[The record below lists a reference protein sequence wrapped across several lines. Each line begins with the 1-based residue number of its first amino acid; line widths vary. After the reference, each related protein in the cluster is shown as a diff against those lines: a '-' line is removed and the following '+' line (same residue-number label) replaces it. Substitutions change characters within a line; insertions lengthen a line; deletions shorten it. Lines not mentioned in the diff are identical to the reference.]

1 MKSERSIDTKQE
13 FVEQIKKRTK
23 KLAVD
28 TIVFCRKFP
37 ETVELKIIKGQLIR
51 CASSVAS
58 NYRAAC
64 RARSGRDF
72 YAKISICIEES
83 DETCFWLEVIN
94 ESGIDDSEERKR
106 LLSEAHEL
114 TSIFSKARNYELNF
128 AHHYMQPKL
137 IHTFTHS
144 YIQT

>member
-1 MKSERSIDTKQE
+1 MTSERSIDTKQE

-28 TIVFCRKFP
+28 TIVFCRTFP
-37 ETVELKIIKGQLIR
+37 DTIELKIIKGQLIR

-106 LLSEAHEL
+106 LHTEAHEL
-114 TSIFSKARNYELNF
+114 MSIFSKARKNTQL
-128 AHHYMQPKL
+128 
-137 IHTFTHS
+137 
-144 YIQT
+144 